1 MRYVVK
7 AKLDIIFKK
16 LFADPKNEDILKAF
30 ISDILDI
37 PLKDIKNIEITNPE
51 LVPESIDEKFVRI
64 DVKLTVNDTLVNIEI
79 QINNEGFF
87 EDRSLYQWSRLF
99 VSDLKRGQ
107 EYSELKRCITINII
121 NFNLFSCGT
130 YHSSFSLREDTRYER
145 LTDKCAIHF
154 FELKKINKQK
164 PNTADRK
171 ELWMQLIDAESEE
184 EFDMLAKT
192 NIEPIQKA
200 VVAVRE
206 MDGDEKVR
214 ELAFQRETALR
225 DRASALRFSREEGK
239 REGLEEGKREGL
251 EEGKR
256 KGLKEGK
263 REGLKEGSINAV
275 RGIMKSLGLTAD
287 KALAAIGIPEDEWQE
302 YLPELI

>member
-1 MRYVVK
+1 MRRYVVK
-7 AKLDIIFKK
+7 AKLDIVFKK

-30 ISDILDI
+30 ISDILEI
-37 PLKDIKNIEITNPE
+37 PLKDIKKIEITNPE
-51 LVPESIDEKFVRI
+51 LVPESVEEKFVRI

-121 NFNLFSCGT
+121 NFNMFDCGS
-130 YHSSFSLREDTRYER
+130 YHSSFSLREDTRHER

-164 PNTADRK
+164 PNTKDRK

-192 NIEPIQKA
+192 NVEPIKKA
-200 VVAVRE
+200 IVAIKE
-206 MDGDEKVR
+206 MDADEELR

-225 DRASALRFSREEGK
+225 DRASALRFSREEGL
-239 REGLEEGKREGL
+239 REG
-251 EEGKR
+251 
-256 KGLKEGK
+256 KE
-263 REGLKEGSINAV
+263 EGLKEGRMNAV
-275 RGIMKSLGLTAD
+275 RSIMKSLGLTAD
-287 KALAAIGIPEDEWQE
+287 KALAAAGIPEDQWKD
-302 YLPELI
+302 YLSELT